1 MSKTDKIERTLDHEI
16 AAMSNQ
22 EGWQT
27 KVILAGGALGAV
39 VGLVTSWLLVRTA
52 RETRGGPPAI
62 STGDAIKVGITTIGL
77 VRAIA
82 ALGERK

>member
-1 MSKTDKIERTLDHEI
+1 MNTIDKTMNHEI
-16 AAMSNQ
+16 ASIDRGEN
-22 EGWQT
+22 WQT
-27 KVILAGGALGAV
+27 KVLLAGGLIGAI

-62 STGDAIKVGITTIGL
+62 TTGDAIKVGVTTIGL

-82 ALGERK
+82 ALGDKS

>member
-1 MSKTDKIERTLDHEI
+1 MNTINRTMNHEI
-16 AAMSNQ
+16 AEIDRGEN
-22 EGWQT
+22 WQT
-27 KVILAGGALGAV
+27 KVLLAGGLIGAI

-62 STGDAIKVGITTIGL
+62 TTGDAIKVGVTTIGL

-82 ALGERK
+82 ALGDKS